1 MPLGWTAL
9 AGAVVSAGIG
19 AYDAYQQTG
28 IENTAEGM
36 AQTQFGEQQH
46 YAGLLDNLISN
57 PSSVTSTPGYEF
69 NFNQGAD
76 AVSREMGAAGLG
88 GSGNE
93 GIALTQY
100 GQNFATSALTQQ
112 ESMLAQLSGL
122 TTTSANSNLLN
133 TSANAGNNS
142 FNQTGQLLASLGYM
156 NGGYGG
162 SGGSGSFSSADM
174 GMASSP
180 GFGQAGTMPAGGGY
194 TFSYGGGG

>member
-1 MPLGWTAL
+1 MPLGWVAA
-9 AGAVVSAGIG
+9 AGLVVSAGVG

-28 IENTAEGM
+28 IQDTAEGM
-36 AQTQFGEQQH
+36 AQTQFGEQQQ
-46 YAGLLDNLISN
+46 YAGMLNNLVNN
-57 PSSVTSTPGYEF
+57 PSSITSTPGYQF
-69 NFNQGAD
+69 NLDQGAD

-100 GQNFATSALTQQ
+100 GQNYATSALTQQ
-112 ESMLAQLSGL
+112 ETMLAQLSGL
-122 TTTSANSNLLN
+122 QTTSSNSNLLN
-133 TSANAGNNS
+133 TSSNAGQQS

-162 SGGSGSFSSADM
+162 SSGGSFSSADM

-180 GFGQAGTMPAGGGY
+180 GFGQAGTMAAGGGY
-194 TFSYGGGG
+194 TFSYGGR

>member
-1 MPLGWTAL
+1 MPLGWVAAAGL
-9 AGAVVSAGIG
+9 AVSAGVG

-28 IENTAEGM
+28 IQDTAEGM
-36 AQTQFGEQQH
+36 AQTQFGEQQQ
-46 YAGLLDNLISN
+46 YAGMLNNLINN
-57 PSSVTSTPGYEF
+57 PSSVTSLPGYQF

-112 ESMLAQLSGL
+112 EQLLAQLSGL
-122 TTTSANSNLLN
+122 QTTSSNSNLLN
-133 TSANAGNNS
+133 TGSNAGQQS

-162 SGGSGSFSSADM
+162 SSGFNSAASNGGVI
-174 GMASSP
+174 P
-180 GFGQAGTMPAGGGY
+180 GGGGNTMDAGGGY
-194 TFSYGGGG
+194 TFSY

>member
-1 MPLGWTAL
+1 MPLGWVAA
-9 AGAVVSAGIG
+9 AGLVVSAGVG

-28 IENTAEGM
+28 IQDTAEGM
-36 AQTQFGEQQH
+36 AQTQFGEQQQ
-46 YAGLLDNLISN
+46 YAGMLNNLIN
-57 PSSVTSTPGYEF
+57 DPSSVTSLPGYQF

-112 ESMLAQLSGL
+112 EQLLSQLSGL
-122 TTTSANSNLLN
+122 QTTSSNSNLLN
-133 TSANAGNNS
+133 TSSNAGQQS

-162 SGGSGSFSSADM
+162 SGGFNSAAAN
-174 GMASSP
+174 GGVIP
-180 GFGQAGTMPAGGGY
+180 GGGGNTMSAGGGY
-194 TFSYGGGG
+194 TFSY